1 MRLCFEAY
9 FLVVFL
15 MMTANGDKS
24 SKSCAKPYD
33 NVMLCNLM
41 CNMFQDSGANDA
53 LKTLQ
58 TKLESLIAVGNKPSP
73 TLPPG
78 KII

>member
-1 MRLCFEAY
+1 MRLSFQAY
-9 FLVVFL
+9 FLAVSLVL
-15 MMTANGDKS
+15 TSNGTKS

-41 CNMFQDSGANDA
+41 CNMLQDSGANDA

-58 TKLESLIAVGNKPSP
+58 TKLESLIAVVNKPSP

-78 KII
+78 EII